1 MALKLTFEQIDNG
14 ETFRITE
21 ASDADTNLTGASL
34 SVTWDDTAYSLDLSA
49 DSTDVDSSGDWSIG
63 DYIDV
68 KPSDVGQSGDK
79 FMDGVYKVEYNAT
92 NEDKVTYNTLLDY
105 NVRLCTYN
113 ILRLVPDVHNCNVC
127 SNSYVQRAIFMFTY
141 LKSMEYSAAAG
152 QITEIKRI
160 LLSLQNLCKNPYI
173 NECYSS

>member
-21 ASDADTNLTGASL
+21 ASDDSTDLTGATL
-34 SVTWDDTAYSLDLSA
+34 TVTWADTAYSITLSG
-49 DSTDVDSSGDWSIG
+49 DNWSDEDSSEDWSIG

-79 FMDGVYKVEYNAT
+79 FMDGVYKVEYNADT
-92 NEDKVTYNTLLDY
+92 PDKVTYNTLLDY

-113 ILRLVPDVHNCNVC
+113 VLRLVPDVHNCNV
-127 SNSYVQRAIFMFTY
+127 
-141 LKSMEYSAAAG
+141 
-152 QITEIKRI
+152 
-160 LLSLQNLCKNPYI
+160 
-173 NECYSS
+173 